1 MGPRIQQRGWR
12 GSLEEFITPGKH
24 LQEFPGNE
32 EAIGPVPLKKG
43 KEQTG
48 REYEGNGLQME
59 MVAGLW
65 VWSMGLREWC
75 LP

>member
-32 EAIGPVPLKKG
+32 EAIGPVPSKKG
-43 KEQTG
+43 KE
-48 REYEGNGLQME
+48 
-59 MVAGLW
+59 
-65 VWSMGLREWC
+65 
-75 LP
+75 